1 MAEPNFGKGFVLS
14 SDPEDRDFKLED
26 SIYVEKGG
34 SIFQDPPLRGPKVFV
49 LAYAREYAERKK
61 AELGAEL
68 EKQAELQKLH
78 SGDNVEIA
86 TARVGADR
94 VYAKRK
100 KRERRES
107 YAGSRGVKIGG
118 VRESCERI
126 TGNLGNYL

>member
-14 SDPEDRDFKLED
+14 SDPEDRDFRLED

-34 SIFQDPPLRGPKVFV
+34 SIFQDSPFRGPKVFV

-61 AELGAEL
+61 AELKEQVEL
-68 EKQAELQKLH
+68 EDLH

-86 TARVGADR
+86 TARVGADSA
-94 VYAKRK
+94 YAGVNRR
-100 KRERRES
+100 KRERRKS
-107 YAGSRGVKIGG
+107 YTSSRGVKIGR
-118 VRESCERI
+118 VRESCGRI